1 MFKRRGIVNII
12 RNFLFTLVNKEFL
25 IFLFFLCLSGIFWLL
40 MTLNETY
47 EMEFRIPVRV
57 VNIPN
62 NVVLTSQET
71 DTVRVTLRD
80 KGLMLV
86 SYQYGDG
93 LKTINVNFKS
103 YARLSNSFVIPS
115 ADIQRM
121 LYHQLSASTKISG
134 IKSDRMEFFFNYGEC
149 KKVPVEYSGRVTPE
163 ELYVSSEVKYSPDRV
178 TVYST
183 RDKLDSI
190 KVIHTEQLN
199 YTNFRD
205 TLSITCRPKAMKGVK
220 VVPSSLKIH
229 FITDV
234 LTEESIDNIPII
246 GINMPEGKVLRTF
259 PSKVSVRFVTGIR
272 QFKKLS
278 PKDFYV
284 IVDYDEIKAH
294 PTEKFNVILRL
305 HPNGVSRATL
315 NMKQVDYLIEDEN

>member
-1 MFKRRGIVNII
+1 MFA
-12 RNFLFTLVNKEFL
+12 LVNKEFL
-25 IFLFFLCLSGIFWLL
+25 IFLFFMCLSGIFWLL

-71 DTVRVTLRD
+71 DTVRVTIRD
-80 KGLMLV
+80 KGLTLV
-86 SYQYGDG
+86 SYQYGEG
-93 LKTINVNFKS
+93 IRPIIFNFKS
-103 YARLSNSFVIPS
+103 YAKSSSSFVIPL
-115 ADIQRM
+115 ADIQRV
-121 LYHQLSASTKISG
+121 LYQQLPASTKIAA
-134 IKSDRMEFFFNYGEC
+134 IKAERLEFFFNYGEC
-149 KKVPVEYSGRVTPE
+149 KKVPIEWSGRVVPE
-163 ELYVSSEVKYSPDRV
+163 DMYFISDVQYAPDSV

-205 TLSITCRPKAMKGVK
+205 TLNITCRPKTMKGVK
-220 VVPSSLKIH
+220 VVPSSVKIR

-234 LTEESIDNIPII
+234 LTEESVDNIPII

-259 PSKVSVRFVTGIR
+259 PSKVSVRFVTGVR

-284 IVDYDEIKAH
+284 IVDYDEIKKH
-294 PTEKFNVILRL
+294 PTEKCNVILQRY
-305 HPNGVSRATL
+305 PTVVSKATL
-315 NMKQVDYLIEDEN
+315 NLNQVDYLIENEN

>member
-121 LYHQLSASTKISG
+121 LYQQLSASTKISG

-163 ELYVSSEVKYSPDRV
+163 ELYFISEVKYSPDSV

-294 PTEKFNVILRL
+294 PTEKCNVILRR

>member
-1 MFKRRGIVNII
+1 MFKRRGIIKI
-12 RNFLFTLVNKEFL
+12 FRNFLFTLVNKEFL

-47 EMEFRIPVRV
+47 EMEFRIPVKV

-62 NVVLTSQET
+62 NVVLTSEET

-93 LKTINVNFKS
+93 IKPIIVNFKS
-103 YARLSNSFVIPS
+103 YARSSSSFVVPT

-121 LYHQLSASTKISG
+121 LYQQLSASTKIAG

-149 KKVPVEYSGRVTPE
+149 KKVPIEYSGRVAPE
-163 ELYVSSEVKYSPDRV
+163 ELYFISEVKYSPDSV

-190 KVIHTEQLN
+190 HVIYTEPLN

-205 TLSITCRPKAMKGVK
+205 TLNITCRPKAVKGVK
-220 VVPSSLKIH
+220 VVPSSIKIR

-259 PSKVSVRFVTGIR
+259 PSKVSVSFVTGVR

-278 PKDFYV
+278 PRDFYV

-294 PTEKFNVILRL
+294 STEKCNVILRR

-315 NMKQVDYLIEDEN
+315 NLKQVDYLIENDD

>member
-1 MFKRRGIVNII
+1 MFKRRGIVKIF

-62 NVVLTSQET
+62 NVVLTSEET

-93 LKTINVNFKS
+93 IKPIIVNFKS
-103 YARLSNSFVIPS
+103 YARSSSSFVVPT

-121 LYHQLSASTKISG
+121 LYQQLSASTKIAG

-149 KKVPVEYSGRVTPE
+149 KKVPIEYSGRVAPE
-163 ELYVSSEVKYSPDRV
+163 ELYFISEVKYSPDSV

-190 KVIHTEQLN
+190 HVIYTEPLN

-205 TLSITCRPKAMKGVK
+205 TLNITCRPKTMKGVK
-220 VVPSSLKIH
+220 VVPSSIKIR

-259 PSKVSVRFVTGIR
+259 PSKVSVSFVTGVR

-278 PKDFYV
+278 PRDFYV

-294 PTEKFNVILRL
+294 PSEKCNVILRR

-315 NMKQVDYLIEDEN
+315 NLKQVDYLIENDD

>member
-1 MFKRRGIVNII
+1 M
-12 RNFLFTLVNKEFL
+12 
-25 IFLFFLCLSGIFWLL
+25 CLSGIFWLL

-71 DTVRVTLRD
+71 DTVRVTIRD
-80 KGLMLV
+80 KGLTLV
-86 SYQYGDG
+86 SYQYGEG
-93 LKTINVNFKS
+93 IRPIIVNFKS
-103 YARLSNSFVIPS
+103 YAKSSSSFVIPL
-115 ADIQRM
+115 ADIQRV
-121 LYHQLSASTKISG
+121 LYQQLPASTKIDA
-134 IKSDRMEFFFNYGEC
+134 IKADRLEFFFNYGEC
-149 KKVPVEYSGRVTPE
+149 KKVPIEWSGRVVPE
-163 ELYVSSEVKYSPDRV
+163 DMYFISDVQYAPDSV

-205 TLSITCRPKAMKGVK
+205 TLNITCRPKTMKGVK
-220 VVPSSLKIH
+220 VVPSSVKIR

-234 LTEESIDNIPII
+234 LTEESVDNIPII

-259 PSKVSVRFVTGIR
+259 PSKVSVRFVTGVR

-284 IVDYDEIKAH
+284 IVDYDEIKKH
-294 PTEKFNVILRL
+294 PTEKCNVILQRY
-305 HPNGVSRATL
+305 PTVVSKATL
-315 NMKQVDYLIEDEN
+315 NLNQVDYLIENED